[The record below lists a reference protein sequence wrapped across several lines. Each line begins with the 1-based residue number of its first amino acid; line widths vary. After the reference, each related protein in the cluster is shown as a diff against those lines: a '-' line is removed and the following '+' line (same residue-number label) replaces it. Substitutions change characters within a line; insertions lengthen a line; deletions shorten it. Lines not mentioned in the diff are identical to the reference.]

1 MDRDTLAALDSLV
14 VVAAA
19 TAAVVAT
26 IVMMVATYPLAVAGV
41 AVMVVAIVGIQYPV
55 VADKAVAA
63 AIAVAIVRTV
73 DLAQIDLV
81 DRVATD

>member
-1 MDRDTLAALDSLV
+1 M
-14 VVAAA
+14 VAAA

-26 IVMMVATYPLAVAGV
+26 IGMMVATYPLAVAGV
-41 AVMVVAIVGIQYPV
+41 VVMVVAIVGSQYPV
-55 VADKAVAA
+55 VADKAVVA

-81 DRVATD
+81 DRVAMD

>member
-1 MDRDTLAALDSLV
+1 M

-19 TAAVVAT
+19 TAVVAT
-26 IVMMVATYPLAVAGV
+26 IVMMVATYPLAAAQA
-41 AVMVVAIVGIQYPV
+41 AVMGVAIVGIQYPV
-55 VADKAVAA
+55 VADKAVVA

-73 DLAQIDLV
+73 DLVQIDHV

>member
-1 MDRDTLAALDSLV
+1 MAALDSPL

-26 IVMMVATYPLAVAGV
+26 IGMMVATYPLAVAGV
-41 AVMVVAIVGIQYPV
+41 VVMVVAIVGSQYPV
-55 VADKAVAA
+55 VADKAVVA

-81 DRVATD
+81 DRVAMD